1 MLAGEQVI
9 GFQISRNTA
18 IDHFGRQSGAWRV
31 LIPLTAGDNGL
42 KIVTNNLLIKAD
54 LFTTRLPIV
63 RWPKSG
69 AVWRKDFINKNGL
82 ARAIYLTEFEF
93 GIGDDD
99 AFGREMAWCNRAR
112 FAQRPTGAES

>member
-54 LFTTRLPIV
+54 LFTTRLPVV

-69 AVWRKDFINKNGL
+69 AVWRKDFVNQYRLTRAANLTKLKLGVCENDAAL
-82 ARAIYLTEFEF
+82 ASIVSAAL
-93 GIGDDD
+93 
-99 AFGREMAWCNRAR
+99 
-112 FAQRPTGAES
+112 